1 MLWMQSRLCDWTD
14 VRYLLSFESGK
25 RTGIPCTHEI
35 DIDTS
40 KVNSPQQPSERL
52 RSRQVP
58 RSAVALMIIIV
69 ASIALV
75 ALVANI
81 QRFRRGQIETI
92 VVAPTSSATPQPR

>member
-1 MLWMQSRLCDWTD
+1 MQSRLCDWTD

-25 RTGIPCTHEI
+25 RTGVPCTHEI

-40 KVNSPQQPSERL
+40 KVNSPQQPSERF
-52 RSRQVP
+52 RSREVP

-69 ASIALV
+69 TSIALV
-75 ALVANI
+75 ALFANI
-81 QRFRRGQIETI
+81 QRFRRGKIETV